1 MSIPPGLLSE
11 LKISDVV
18 TFLAVHRCRS
28 LSSAARELRV
38 TPSQVSKSIS
48 RLEELMGATLL
59 SRSPHGVALLDAGL
73 RIVPPFEQMLALTR
87 QLAPGAT
94 LERRVLA
101 IAAPSWLAGSLLP
114 NVVATELDFR
124 IRVLELPPAQVR
136 AQLSSGQ
143 FDLALTLGPSP
154 AQPSWESTSLGQVKK
169 ALFVAPA
176 TAERLGP
183 PPVSAEQIA
192 GLQFISPIY
201 LTETGYLP
209 VDDDCPISRRERI
222 VGHETMTF
230 GLALALA
237 VRTDQACFGPV
248 LGALDYL
255 RAGTLVKLEVEG
267 WSLTDELHLTC
278 NIDRVTSAEH
288 KTLAAALQRALA
300 SAAPHA

>member
-11 LKISDVV
+11 LRISDVI

-48 RLEELMGATLL
+48 RLEELMGTALL

-73 RIVPPFEQMLALTR
+73 RVVPTFEQMIALTR

-94 LERRVLA
+94 VERRVVAL
-101 IAAPSWLAGSLLP
+101 AAPSWLASSLLP
-114 NVVATELDFR
+114 HVVATELEFR

-136 AQLSSGQ
+136 AHLSSGH
-143 FDLALTLGPSP
+143 FDVALNLGPIP
-154 AQPSWESTSLGQVKK
+154 AQPSWEGVPIGPVGK
-169 ALFVAPA
+169 ALFVSPA
-176 TAERLGP
+176 TAERLGRP
-183 PPVSAEQIA
+183 PIPVERLA

-209 VDDDCPISRRERI
+209 VDDDCPITRRERV
-222 VGHETMTF
+222 VGHETMTL

-237 VRTDQACFGPV
+237 ARTEQVVFGPV
-248 LGALDYL
+248 LGAVDHL
-255 RAGTLVKLEVEG
+255 RAGTLVKLEIEG
-267 WSLTDELHLTC
+267 WELTDELHLAC
-278 NIDRVTSAEH
+278 NIDRVTAAEQ
-288 KTLAAALQRALA
+288 KALAAAVGDALTA
-300 SAAPHA
+300 SVADA

>member
-11 LKISDVV
+11 LKIADVV

-59 SRSPHGVALLDAGL
+59 SRSPHGVALLDTGL
-73 RIVPPFEQMLALTR
+73 RIVPHFEQMLALTR
-87 QLAPGAT
+87 QLSPGAT

-101 IAAPSWLAGSLLP
+101 LAAPSWLAGSLLP
-114 NVVATELDFR
+114 YVVETELDFR
-124 IRVLELPPAQVR
+124 LRVLELAPAQVR
-136 AQLSSGQ
+136 AHLSSGH

-154 AQPSWESTSLGQVKK
+154 VQPSWESTALGQVTK
-169 ALFVAPA
+169 ALFVAPCV
-176 TAERLGP
+176 AERLGP
-183 PPVSAEQIA
+183 PPIPVERIA
-192 GLQFISPIY
+192 GLQFISPVY

-209 VDDDCPISRRERI
+209 IDDDCPISRRERI

-230 GLALALA
+230 GLALALVA
-237 VRTDQACFGPV
+237 RTEQVVFGPV

-267 WSLTDELHLTC
+267 WSLTDDLHLAC
-278 NIDRVTSAEH
+278 NIDRVTSGEQR
-288 KTLAAALQRALA
+288 TLASALERALA
-300 SAAPHA
+300 SAAPYA

>member
-11 LKISDVV
+11 LKIADVV

-59 SRSPHGVALLDAGL
+59 SRSPHGVALLDTGL
-73 RIVPPFEQMLALTR
+73 RIVPHFEQMLALTR

-101 IAAPSWLAGSLLP
+101 LAAPSWLAGSLLP
-114 NVVATELDFR
+114 YVVETELEFR
-124 IRVLELPPAQVR
+124 LRVLELAPAQVR
-136 AQLSSGQ
+136 AHLSSGH

-154 AQPSWESTSLGQVKK
+154 VQPSWESTALGQVTK
-169 ALFVAPA
+169 ALFVAPCV
-176 TAERLGP
+176 AERLGP
-183 PPVSAEQIA
+183 PPIPVDRIA
-192 GLQFISPIY
+192 GLQFISPVY

-209 VDDDCPISRRERI
+209 IDDDCPISRRERI
-222 VGHETMTF
+222 VGHETMTL
-230 GLALALA
+230 GLALALVA
-237 VRTDQACFGPV
+237 RTEQVAFGPV
-248 LGALDYL
+248 IGALDYL

-267 WSLTDELHLTC
+267 WSLTDDLHLTC
-278 NIDRVTSAEH
+278 NIDRVTSGEQR
-288 KTLAAALQRALA
+288 TLAAALERALA
-300 SAAPHA
+300 SAAPYA

>member
-1 MSIPPGLLSE
+1 MAIPPGLLSE
-11 LKISDVV
+11 LKIADVV

-59 SRSPHGVALLDAGL
+59 SRSPHGVALLDTGL
-73 RIVPPFEQMLALTR
+73 RIVPHFEQMLALTR

-101 IAAPSWLAGSLLP
+101 LAAPSWLAGSLLP
-114 NVVATELDFR
+114 HVVETELDFR
-124 IRVLELPPAQVR
+124 LRVLELAPAQVR
-136 AQLSSGQ
+136 AHLSSGH

-154 AQPSWESTSLGQVKK
+154 VQPSWESTGLGQVTK

-176 TAERLGP
+176 VAERLGP
-183 PPVSAEQIA
+183 PPIPVERIA
-192 GLQFISPIY
+192 GLQFISPVY

-209 VDDDCPISRRERI
+209 IDDDCPISRRDRI
-222 VGHETMTF
+222 VGHETMTL

-237 VRTDQACFGPV
+237 ARSDQVVFGPV
-248 LGALDYL
+248 LGAVDHL
-255 RAGTLVKLEVEG
+255 RTGALVKLEVEG
-267 WSLTDELHLTC
+267 WSLTDELHLAC
-278 NIDRVTSAEH
+278 NIDRVTAAEQ
-288 KTLAAALQRALA
+288 KSLAGTLERALA
-300 SAAPHA
+300 TSVPGE

>member
-11 LKISDVV
+11 LRISDVV

-48 RLEELMGATLL
+48 RLEALMGAPLL

-73 RIVPPFEQMLALTR
+73 RVVPHFEQMIALTR
-87 QLAPGAT
+87 QLAPGAAV
-94 LERRVLA
+94 ERRVVPL
-101 IAAPSWLAGSLLP
+101 AAPSWLASSLLP
-114 NVVATELDFR
+114 HVVASELDFR

-136 AQLSSGQ
+136 AQLSSGH
-143 FDLALTLGPSP
+143 FDVALNLGPIP
-154 AQPSWESTSLGQVKK
+154 AQPSWESVPIGSVSK

-176 TAERLGP
+176 TAARLGSPPIPVERL
-183 PPVSAEQIA
+183 A

-209 VDDDCPISRRERI
+209 VDDDCPISRRDRI
-222 VGHETMTF
+222 VGHETMTL

-237 VRTDQACFGPV
+237 ARSDQVVFGPV
-248 LGALDYL
+248 LGAVDHL
-255 RAGTLVKLEVEG
+255 RTGALVKLEVEG
-267 WSLTDELHLTC
+267 WSLTDELHLAC
-278 NIDRVTSAEH
+278 NIDRVTAAEQ
-288 KTLAAALQRALA
+288 KSLAGTLERALA
-300 SAAPHA
+300 TSVPGE

>member
-73 RIVPPFEQMLALTR
+73 RIVPHFEQMLALTR

-101 IAAPSWLAGSLLP
+101 LAAPSWLAASVLP
-114 NVVATELDFR
+114 NVVETELDFR

-136 AQLSSGQ
+136 AQLSSGH
-143 FDLALTLGPSP
+143 FDLALTLGPAP
-154 AQPSWESTSLGQVKK
+154 AQPSWESSAVGQVTK
-169 ALFVAPA
+169 ALFVAPT

-183 PPVSAEQIA
+183 PPIPVERLA
-192 GLQFISPIY
+192 GLQFVSPIY
-201 LTETGYLP
+201 LPTSG
-209 VDDDCPISRRERI
+209 DWS
-222 VGHETMTF
+222 
-230 GLALALA
+230 
-237 VRTDQACFGPV
+237 
-248 LGALDYL
+248 
-255 RAGTLVKLEVEG
+255 AGE
-267 WSLTDELHLTC
+267 
-278 NIDRVTSAEH
+278 
-288 KTLAAALQRALA
+288 
-300 SAAPHA
+300 

>member
-11 LKISDVV
+11 LKIADVV

-59 SRSPHGVALLDAGL
+59 SRSPHGVALLDTGL
-73 RIVPPFEQMLALTR
+73 RIVPHFEQMLALTR
-87 QLAPGAT
+87 QLSPGAT

-101 IAAPSWLAGSLLP
+101 LAAPSWLAGSLLP
-114 NVVATELDFR
+114 YVVETELDFR
-124 IRVLELPPAQVR
+124 LRVLELAPAQVR
-136 AQLSSGQ
+136 AHLSSGH

-154 AQPSWESTSLGQVKK
+154 VQPSWESTALGQVTK
-169 ALFVAPA
+169 ALFVAPSV
-176 TAERLGP
+176 AERLGP
-183 PPVSAEQIA
+183 PPIPVDRIA
-192 GLQFISPIY
+192 GLQFISPVY

-209 VDDDCPISRRERI
+209 IDDDCPISRRERI

-230 GLALALA
+230 GLALALVA
-237 VRTDQACFGPV
+237 RTEQVVFGPV

-267 WSLTDELHLTC
+267 WSLTDDLHLAC
-278 NIDRVTSAEH
+278 NIDRVTSGEQR
-288 KTLAAALQRALA
+288 TLAAALEHALA
-300 SAAPHA
+300 SAAPYA

>member
-11 LKISDVV
+11 LKIADVV

-59 SRSPHGVALLDAGL
+59 SRSPHGVALLDTGL
-73 RIVPPFEQMLALTR
+73 RIVPHFEQMLALTR

-101 IAAPSWLAGSLLP
+101 LAAPSWLAGSLLP
-114 NVVATELDFR
+114 YVVETELDFR
-124 IRVLELPPAQVR
+124 LRVLELAPAQVR
-136 AQLSSGQ
+136 AHLSSGH

-154 AQPSWESTSLGQVKK
+154 VQPSWGSTALGQVTK
-169 ALFVAPA
+169 ALFVAPCV
-176 TAERLGP
+176 AERLGP
-183 PPVSAEQIA
+183 PPIPVDRIA
-192 GLQFISPIY
+192 GLQFISPVY

-209 VDDDCPISRRERI
+209 IDDDCPISRRERI

-230 GLALALA
+230 GLALALVA
-237 VRTDQACFGPV
+237 RTEQVVFGPV

-267 WSLTDELHLTC
+267 WSLTDDLHLAC
-278 NIDRVTSAEH
+278 NIDRVTSGEQR
-288 KTLAAALQRALA
+288 TLAAALERALA
-300 SAAPHA
+300 SAAPYA

>member
-11 LKISDVV
+11 LKIADVV

-73 RIVPPFEQMLALTR
+73 RIVPHFEQMLALTR

-114 NVVATELDFR
+114 HVVETELDFR
-124 IRVLELPPAQVR
+124 LRVLELPPAQVR
-136 AQLSSGQ
+136 AQLSSGH
-143 FDLALTLGPSP
+143 FDIALTLGPAP
-154 AQPSWESTSLGQVKK
+154 AQPSWESSSLGKVTK

-176 TAERLGP
+176 LAERLGP
-183 PPVSAEQIA
+183 PPIPADRIA
-192 GLQFISPIY
+192 GLQFVSPIY

-237 VRTDQACFGPV
+237 VRTDQVVFGPI

-255 RAGTLVKLEVEG
+255 RAGTLAKLEVEG
-267 WSLTDELHLTC
+267 WSLSDDLHLAC
-278 NIDRVTSAEH
+278 NIDRVTAAEQ
-288 KTLAAALQRALA
+288 KTLASALERALA

>member
-1 MSIPPGLLSE
+1 MAIPPGLLSE

-73 RIVPPFEQMLALTR
+73 RVVPHFEQMIALTR

-101 IAAPSWLAGSLLP
+101 LAAPSWLASSLLP
-114 NVVATELDFR
+114 HVVETELDFR
-124 IRVLELPPAQVR
+124 IRVLELAPAQVR
-136 AQLSSGQ
+136 AHLSSGH
-143 FDLALTLGPSP
+143 FDVALNLGPLP
-154 AQPSWESTSLGQVKK
+154 AQPSWESVSLGQVSK

-176 TAERLGP
+176 TAERLGSP
-183 PPVSAEQIA
+183 PIAVEAIA

-222 VGHETMTF
+222 IGHETMTL

-237 VRTDQACFGPV
+237 ARTGQVCFGPV
-248 LGALDYL
+248 LGAIDYL

-267 WSLTDELHLTC
+267 WSLTDDLHLAC
-278 NIDRVTSAEH
+278 NIDRVTSAEQR
-288 KTLAAALQRALA
+288 TLVAALQRALA
-300 SAAPHA
+300 ATATWT

>member
-11 LKISDVV
+11 LRISDVV

-73 RIVPPFEQMLALTR
+73 RAVPHFEQMIALTR

-114 NVVATELDFR
+114 HIVETELDFR

-136 AQLSSGQ
+136 AHLSSGH
-143 FDLALTLGPSP
+143 FDLALNLGPLP
-154 AQPSWESTSLGQVKK
+154 VQPSWESGAIGPVSK

-176 TAERLGP
+176 TAARLGSPPIPVERL
-183 PPVSAEQIA
+183 A
-192 GLQFISPIY
+192 GLQFVSPIY

-222 VGHETMTF
+222 VGHETMTL
-230 GLALALA
+230 GLALALVA
-237 VRTDQACFGPV
+237 RSNQVVFGPV

-267 WSLTDELHLTC
+267 WSLTDDLYLSC
-278 NIDRVTSAEH
+278 NIDRVTSAEQ
-288 KTLAAALQRALA
+288 KTLSAAITRALDATA
-300 SAAPHA
+300 SFA